1 MIMADNQQKLFAANI
16 AEQEAAWQKK
26 EQSLFSVQDLIS
38 F

>member
-1 MIMADNQQKLFAANI
+1 MNTPNNQQKLFAANI
-16 AEQEAAWQKK
+16 VEEEVAWRKK